1 MAQTVKLLD
10 KTITKNPD
18 GKKYNKMVVVYNDGG
33 EMKTR
38 HLLDFVNKPL
48 YNFLNDTP
56 AGSMID
62 IFEEKNDKGYFEL
75 KSASL
80 SSATTQVATQLA
92 DSSKLASA
100 PTFSAKGTNTAY
112 STKEERDQTQ
122 IYIVRQSCLKTAVDL
137 FGIESSKSKV
147 SGGNPALSVIDLA
160 KQFEDYVFGVT
171 NQKASNEAVAKKVNA
186 KIDDD
191 LNDDIPV

>member
-1 MAQTVKLLD
+1 MTQTVKLLD

-80 SSATTQVATQLA
+80 SNSQAPVASDTRGIILQSNLQPSKTTNST
-92 DSSKLASA
+92 
-100 PTFSAKGTNTAY
+100 Y

-122 IYIVRQSCLKTAVDL
+122 QYIIRQSCLKTAVDL
-137 FGIESSKSKV
+137 FGIETAKSKA
-147 SGGNPALSVIDLA
+147 SGGNPVLSVIDFA
-160 KQFEDYVFGVT
+160 KQFEDYVLGVT
-171 NQKASNEAVAKKVNA
+171 SQKTTSASVAKKVNA
-186 KIDDD
+186 QIDDD